1 MIAAPNIIQP
11 RFTPPSSRAVELSRD
26 ELSARVPSAYA
37 EKAHGGTSD
46 RYCFF
51 STSHVVEA
59 LRESGWSP
67 VIAQQQKPRQAD
79 RHGFQKH
86 LIRFHRRDD
95 LALAPLGDSR
105 LELVLM
111 NSHDGGCAFR
121 LFAGVFRFVCANG
134 LIVADASFGSVSIRH
149 SHRSVDEVITAAQ
162 KIAGDS
168 DRIGGRID
176 QFRTRVLS
184 EEERMAFATRALTLR
199 YESVEQAPV
208 YPAVLLEPSRAAD
221 RGNTLWQTFNVVQ
234 EKMMRGTEPDRL
246 KAARE
251 HRRAA
256 RVRGLRGLD
265 SQLNLNRDLWE
276 LAAAHLN

>member
-1 MIAAPNIIQP
+1 MK
-11 RFTPPSSRAVELSRD
+11 R
-26 ELSARVPSAYA
+26 
-37 EKAHGGTSD
+37 
-46 RYCFF
+46 
-51 STSHVVEA
+51 

-67 VIAQQQKPRQAD
+67 VIAQQQKAREAD

-95 LALAPLGDSR
+95 LGAAPLGDSR
-105 LELVLM
+105 LELVMM

-121 LFAGVFRFVCANG
+121 LFAGVFRFVCSNG

-149 SHRSVDEVITAAQ
+149 SHRSVNEVINAAQ

-168 DRIGGRID
+168 DCIGGRIE
-176 QFRTRVLS
+176 QFRNRVLS
-184 EEERMAFATRALTLR
+184 EEERLAFATRALTLR

-208 YPAVLLEPSRAAD
+208 YPSILLEPARSAD

-265 SQLNLNRDLWE
+265 SQINLNRDLWE